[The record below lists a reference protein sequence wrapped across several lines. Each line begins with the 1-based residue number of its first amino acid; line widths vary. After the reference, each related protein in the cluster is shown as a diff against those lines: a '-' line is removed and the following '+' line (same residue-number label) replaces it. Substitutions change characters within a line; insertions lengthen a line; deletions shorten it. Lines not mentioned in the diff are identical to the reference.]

1 MVQPIARQLGLA
13 QLGTLHERIG
23 DTLTTAYPEGQGSVR
38 SAWGRFFGQ
47 QIDNRY
53 RAFADPR
60 ADGQL
65 LGVQAGLDLWRG
77 GLIPGHRDVIGA
89 YFAYGNGDLGVN
101 GLVTNLAATAYELR
115 RTGSVNLHAYSGG
128 GYWTHYGP
136 GGWYLDAVLQG
147 TGYDGTATAQCPTI
161 GVSSKL
167 PTGGSGI
174 LASLEGGFPVPL
186 ALGPNFILEPQAQ
199 ILWQHV
205 SLDAANDGVGNIA
218 LGSTSG
224 TTGRLGLRAQWTILG
239 ENGLLWQPYGRANL
253 WHDWGGAAQTG
264 FGGGAIGVALIAH
277 ATRVE
282 FAGGVSLKIDP
293 GVSLYAQAGYQF
305 ATDSN
310 VRRDGVKGDI
320 GLRVTW

>member
-1 MVQPIARQLGLA
+1 MQPIARQLGLT

-23 DTLTTAYPEGQGSVR
+23 DTLTTAYPEGDGSVR

-47 QIDNRY
+47 QVDNRY

-147 TGYDGTATAQCPTI
+147 TGYDGTATAQFPNI

-167 PTGGSGI
+167 PTGGAGI